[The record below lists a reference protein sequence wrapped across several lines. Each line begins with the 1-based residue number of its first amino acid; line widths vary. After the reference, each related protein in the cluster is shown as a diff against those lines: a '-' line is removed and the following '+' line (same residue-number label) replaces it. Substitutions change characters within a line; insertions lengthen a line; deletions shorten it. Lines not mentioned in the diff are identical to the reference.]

1 MWLDKQK
8 SQLKKGLAKIEHT
21 VVLFIFVLYLTFFF
35 VYKHPEL
42 RCLERKWWQDY
53 IDVLKYVDVYEL
65 EKLTGRSNQE
75 KLI

>member
-8 SQLKKGLAKIEHT
+8 SQLKKDLAKIGP
-21 VVLFIFVLYLTFFF
+21 VYLCSLFFF
-35 VYKHPEL
+35 FFAHKHLFASEL
-42 RCLERKWWQDY
+42 RCLERKCWQDY

-65 EKLTGRSNQE
+65 EKLTARSNEE